1 MRLLQ
6 QGIPSIDDETG
17 EIALQDG
24 VSLDI
29 AELNI
34 EYVTRS
40 RSILAVR
47 DFGLGLRYDECVGLL
62 GESGAGK
69 STVGWAVLG
78 MITKP
83 NVATGRIM
91 VDQKNILRMSDS
103 ELREYRWIK
112 ASMIFQSSMNTL
124 DPVITVGTSFVDLLR
139 SKKIASSKERAL
151 QLARDMLALVELD
164 PSLVDSYPHQLSGG
178 MKERVAIAM
187 AISTNPTI
195 LVADEPTTALDTLT
209 QSSILKLLKSLRK
222 ESKIRSVIFISHDIS
237 VHALMTDRIV
247 VMLRGRQ
254 IEEGKTKDVITNP
267 LHPYTKLLISS
278 IRIGGKKENAEGKEG
293 NFVAEFAQL
302 DACPY
307 VPFCPYAMKVCS
319 EKFPKTVMQSDGHK
333 VACFLYGGE

>member
-1 MRLLQ
+1 M
-6 QGIPSIDDETG
+6 
-17 EIALQDG
+17 QDG
-24 VSLDI
+24 ISLDI

-40 RSILAVR
+40 RPIQAVR
-47 DFGLGLRYDECVGLL
+47 DFSLGIRYDECVGLL

-83 NVATGRIM
+83 NIATGRIM
-91 VDQKNILRMSDS
+91 VDEKNVLEMSDS
-103 ELREYRWIK
+103 ELKEYRWTK
-112 ASMIFQSSMNTL
+112 AAMIFQSSMNTL
-124 DPVITVGTSFVDLLR
+124 DPVITVGSSFVDLLR
-139 SKKIASSKERAL
+139 SKKITSSKEKAL
-151 QLARDMLALVELD
+151 QIARDMLGLVELD
-164 PSLVDSYPHQLSGG
+164 PSLVETYPHQLSGG

-187 AISTNPTI
+187 AISTNPRI

-209 QSSILKLLKSLRK
+209 QSSILKLIKSLRK
-222 ESKIRSVIFISHDIS
+222 ESKIRSVMFISHDIS
-237 VHALMTDRIV
+237 VHALMTDRLV

-254 IEEGKTKDVITNP
+254 IEEGKTKDIITNP

-278 IRIGGKKENAEGKEG
+278 IRIGGKKEKAVGKEG
-293 NFVAEFAQL
+293 VPASELVQL

-319 EKFPKTVMQSDGHK
+319 EKFPKTIAQSDGHK